1 MIVDG
6 YVGQLK
12 ISPAGKTTLI
22 NHILTANHGKKIA
35 VVENEYGEISIDRH
49 LVNQQLGS
57 AEEIF
62 EVRNRPGRT
71 PPLIMA

>member
-1 MIVDG
+1 MV
-6 YVGQLK
+6 
-12 ISPAGKTTLI
+12 AGKTTLI

-57 AEEIF
+57 AEELF
-62 EVRNRPGRT
+62 EVGALLHQLKT
-71 PPLIMA
+71 A